1 MIDSSDLRLMTRVAR
16 LYHEDGLTQTEV
28 AQRLGLTQVMVSR
41 LLRKAQERGIVR
53 TTVVTPPGAFADLE
67 SVLEAKFGLSQAIV
81 GDAARDSEDA
91 VLSAIGSAAAH
102 FLEATLK
109 SGELI
114 GISSWSASLLAMVE
128 RMQPLR
134 KVEGCLVVQL
144 LGGLGNPAAEQHAN
158 RLALRLARLVHGE
171 PRFLPVPAV
180 VGSTGAARALAQD
193 PSVSETV
200 ALFGRVSLAL
210 VGVGALEPS
219 ALVASSGNAFSRE
232 ELEALQKEGAVGD
245 VCLRFYDAE
254 GRPVKGGFEGRV
266 IGIDLD
272 GLRRVPRSVALC
284 GGKRK
289 FAAILGALRGGWVN
303 TLVTDQFTAQRLA
316 KAQAAKT
323 PAAGAGALDG
333 NRARTG
339 R

>member
-1 MIDSSDLRLMTRVAR
+1 MMHSSSDLRLMTRVAR

-28 AQRLGLTQVMVSR
+28 ARRLGLTQVAVSR
-41 LLRKAQERGIVR
+41 LLKKAQAQGIVR
-53 TTVVTPPGAFADLE
+53 TTVVTPPGAYADLE
-67 SVLEAKFGLSQAIV
+67 SVLEAKFGLGQAVV
-81 GDAARDSEDA
+81 GDAARDSDEA
-91 VLSAIGSAAAH
+91 VLGAIGSAAAH

-109 SGELI
+109 SGEVI
-114 GISSWSASLLAMVE
+114 GISSWSASLLALVD

-171 PRFLPVPAV
+171 ARFLPVPAV
-180 VGSTGAARALAQD
+180 VGSSSAARALAQA

-219 ALVASSGNAFSRE
+219 ALVASSGNAFARE
-232 ELEALQKEGAVGD
+232 ELEALQQNGAVGD
-245 VCLRFYDAE
+245 ICLRFYDAA
-254 GRPVKGGFEGRV
+254 GRPVRGGFEGRV
-266 IGIDLD
+266 IGIELER
-272 GLRRVPRSVALC
+272 LRRVGRSVALC

-289 FAAILGALRGGWVN
+289 LAATLGALRGGWVN

-316 KAQAAKT
+316 KA
-323 PAAGAGALDG
+323 
-333 NRARTG
+333 
-339 R
+339 

>member
-28 AQRLGLTQVMVSR
+28 AHRLGLTQVMVSR

-67 SVLEAKFGLSQAIV
+67 SVLEAKFGLSQAVV
-81 GDAARDSEDA
+81 GDAARDSEEA

-109 SGELI
+109 SGEVV

-158 RLALRLARLVHGE
+158 RLAIRLARLVHGE
-171 PRFLPVPAV
+171 ARFLPVPGL

-200 ALFGRVSLAL
+200 ALFGQVSLAL

-219 ALVASSGNAFSRE
+219 ALVASSGNAFSQA
-232 ELEALQKEGAVGD
+232 ELEALQKAGAVGD
-245 VCLRFYDAE
+245 LCLRFYDAE
-254 GRPVKGGFEGRV
+254 GRPVRGGFEGRV

-323 PAAGAGALDG
+323 LAAGAGALNG